1 MAYNAIS
8 GTLIAAQQYV
18 PGDLIVGNVVSGN
31 LLKSNGAQLINV
43 PRVTTP
49 ADNALVLNVDGD
61 ANKFECNSNLKF
73 NPLDNT
79 LTVLGTVTAS
89 VAITASYF
97 IGDGSK
103 LTGVNTGLGGIFT
116 KVNGAQAY
124 STSSIQVGASGT
136 PTHTLSV
143 SGSSRLNGAVIFKR
157 IATAAN
163 YTVTTSDYYV
173 GVDTTSNVVHLTLP
187 SAATTRSGQ
196 TFVVKDEG
204 GNALARKI
212 TISGSGSDTIDGQ
225 NTLLLESPYAAI
237 SLYCNGLN
245 KYFVY

>member
-1 MAYNAIS
+1 MAYNAVS

-73 NPLDNT
+73 DPLNNT

-103 LTGVNTGLGGIFT
+103 LTGVVTGLSGIFT
-116 KVNGAQAY
+116 KVDGSKAY

-136 PTHTLSV
+136 PTNTLSV
-143 SGSSRLNGAVIFKR
+143 SGSSRFNGAVIFKR
-157 IATAAN
+157 ATTTSN
-163 YTVTTSDYYV
+163 YSVTTSDYYV

-187 SAATTRSGQ
+187 SAASTRAGQ

-204 GNALARKI
+204 GNAAARKI

-225 NTLLLESPYAAI
+225 NVLFLESPYAAI
-237 SLYCNGLN
+237 SLYCNGSN

>member
-8 GTLIAAQQYV
+8 GTLIAAKNYV

-31 LLKSNGAQLINV
+31 LLKSNGAQIINV
-43 PRVTTP
+43 PRVDTP
-49 ADNALVLNVDGD
+49 SDNALVLNVDGD
-61 ANKFECNSNLKF
+61 ANKFECNTNLKF
-73 NPLDNT
+73 DPLNNT

-97 IGDGSK
+97 VGDGSK
-103 LTGVNTGLGGIFT
+103 LTGVVTGLAGIFT
-116 KVNGAQAY
+116 KVDGSKAF
-124 STSSIQVGASGT
+124 STSSIQVGATGT

-143 SGSSRLNGAVIFKR
+143 SGSSRFNGAVIFKR
-157 IATAAN
+157 AAKTNN
-163 YTVTTSDYYV
+163 YTVTNSDYYI

-187 SAATTRSGQ
+187 SAATTRAGQ

-204 GNALARKI
+204 GNAGSRKI
-212 TISGSGSDTIDGQ
+212 AISGSGSDTIDGK
-225 NTLLLESPYAAI
+225 NTVVLESGYAAI
-237 SLYCNGLN
+237 SLYCNGSN

>member
-8 GTLIAAQQYV
+8 GTLIAAKNYV
-18 PGDLIVGNVVSGN
+18 PGNLIVGNVVSGN
-31 LLKSNGAQLINV
+31 LLKSNGAQIINV

-89 VAITASYF
+89 IAITASYF
-97 IGDGSK
+97 VGDGSK
-103 LTGVNTGLGGIFT
+103 LTGIATGIGGIFT
-116 KVNGAQAY
+116 KVNGSQAY
-124 STSSIQVGASGT
+124 STSSIQVGATGT
-136 PTHTLSV
+136 PTNTLSV
-143 SGSSRLNGAVIFKR
+143 SGSSRFNGAVIFKR
-157 IATAAN
+157 ISTAVN
-163 YTVTTSDYYV
+163 YTVATSDYYV

-187 SAATTRSGQ
+187 SAGATRMGQ

-204 GNALARKI
+204 GNAQTRKI

-225 NTLLLESPYAAI
+225 NIVFLESPYASI
-237 SLYCNGLN
+237 SLYCNGSN